1 VTSSHDTGHEDVE
14 AMIERGAKM
23 AEVLD
28 TIGGTFVRDDAHVKL
43 DCDRINALA
52 AAAGHKLGRD
62 KAGAMSDFIR
72 AGLAQL
78 NGVAIATDIDGY
90 DRLGRMGYATCSLA
104 IELGVQAVSAGLG
117 AGMLTTNGKAS
128 ERAALAMKIV
138 DRLYRTHMD
147 GLGEMLTADIMSDL
161 IRWGKTNA

>member
-1 VTSSHDTGHEDVE
+1 MNDRDRE
-14 AMIERGAKM
+14 ALIERGAKM

-28 TIGGTFVRDDAHVKL
+28 TIGRQFVNDAAHVKL

-52 AAAGHKLGRD
+52 AAVGHKIGRE

-90 DRLGRMGYATCSLA
+90 DALGRMGYATCSLA
-104 IELGVQAVSAGLG
+104 VELGVQAVSAGLG
-117 AGMLTTNGKAS
+117 AGLLTTNGKAS

-138 DRLYRTHMD
+138 ERLYRTHMD
-147 GLGEMLTADIMSDL
+147 GRGEMLTAELMADL
-161 IRWGKTNA
+161 VRWGEMSEAGRV